1 MDIEMILE
9 GAVERG
15 ASDIHIRSGAPPYL
29 RIAGD
34 LHALGNVPNT
44 PEQVEDLAFSLMDDE
59 EKHRFLSTHECDFAF
74 TFEGVGRFRVNVYRQ
89 RGLVGMAI
97 RRVLPAS
104 QSFEALG
111 LPPAVVQL
119 AEHRR
124 GLILVTGMS
133 GAGKTTTTAALIN
146 HINMTRRCHIVTVE
160 DPIEVVHEDKMAI
173 VDQREVGIDTADF
186 HTALRY
192 AMRQDPDLI
201 FIGEM
206 RDLETVSAAMHA
218 AETGHLV
225 VSTLHTIDA
234 METVN
239 RVIDLF
245 PPFQQAQARISLA
258 ASLRGIISQR
268 LLQRADGRGRV
279 PAVEVLVMNGR
290 IYDMIM
296 NPDQTHLIPSVLEE
310 GEYYGMQTFDQ
321 HLIRLYRDRV
331 CTLEELAAVLAW
343 SAKPGKRR

>member
-1 MDIEMILE
+1 MPLRTVAAGSMFGRMDIEMILE

-331 CTLEELAAVLAW
+331 CTLEE
-343 SAKPGKRR
+343 